1 MMYYIVGKNATRID
15 DLINRI
21 TTEMPD
27 LDIRLKHIEPYM
39 ITDERDGKII
49 FINATFAFAW
59 DWYVSAGFPLEK
71 AGNMFCDEIML
82 YRGFN
87 KFDYCVD
94 YTDFD
99 DVVEKV
105 KKIILENIDETSV

>member
-1 MMYYIVGKNATRID
+1 MTYYIVGKRAASID
-15 DLINRI
+15 SLIDVLSEELNI
-21 TTEMPD
+21 N
-27 LDIRLKHIEPYM
+27 IQLKHIEPYM

-49 FINATFAFAW
+49 FINAPFAFAW
-59 DWYVSAGFPLEK
+59 DWYITAGFTLEK

-82 YRGFN
+82 FRGFN
-87 KFDYCVD
+87 KYDYCVD

-105 KKIILENIDETSV
+105 KNIIQENINEASV

>member
-1 MMYYIVGKNATRID
+1 MTYYIVGKRAASID
-15 DLINRI
+15 SLIDVLSK
-21 TTEMPD
+21 E
-27 LDIRLKHIEPYM
+27 LDINVQLKHIEPYM

-49 FINATFAFAW
+49 FINAPFAFAW
-59 DWYVSAGFPLEK
+59 DWYIRNGFSLEK
-71 AGNMFCDEIML
+71 ASNMFCDEIMFF
-82 YRGFN
+82 RGFS

-105 KKIILENIDETSV
+105 KKIIAEDTNETPV